1 MRNPAHFVRGF
12 VVITMIYFLRMT
24 DLAGSHAP
32 IDCFLTA
39 GKINTV
45 AFVHFPFPLTA
56 LIMEFPAVAVTD
68 IGCRVHCHRN
78 GNSNSNSN
86 DKR

>member
-39 GKINTV
+39 GKINAV
-45 AFVHFPFPLTA
+45 AFVHFSFPLAA
-56 LIMEFPAVAVTD
+56 LIMELPAVAVTD
-68 IGCRVHCHRN
+68 IGYRVYCQRN
-78 GNSNSNSN
+78 RQSN